1 MSKRPPS
8 DRRDFLK
15 TTTLAG
21 LGYWV
26 AGTAAADDSK
36 PASQEGP
43 NEKIRFACIGVEGKG
58 KSDSDDAGKHGD
70 VVAIC
75 DIDDRA
81 LEKAAK
87 RFPNAKKFNDYRKLL
102 DEMGANIDAVTVS
115 TPDHT
120 HAVAA
125 AAAMHMGKACFCQK
139 PLTHSVYEAR
149 RLAEIARQTKVPTQ
163 MGNQGTAQN
172 GLRKGAAMLR
182 AGAVGNVQEVHVWTN
197 RPIWPQGGSRPK
209 EAPVPEAVHWELFLG
224 PAPYRPYG
232 PGYAP
237 FAWRGWWDFGTG
249 ALGDMACH
257 TVNLAYMGLDLRNP
271 VSIEAQTSGH
281 NKDSYPKWSQIE
293 FNFPANTWR
302 PAVKLFW
309 YDGGKRP
316 SKEVT
321 SLVEQELERIAAE
334 ESRKEK
340 EKAEGDKKPGKKGAD
355 KKSEKLKASGCLIIG
370 DKGQLYSPD
379 DYGAKYTML
388 GGATSPEV
396 EIVESPGHFTEFA
409 NAIKGGPKAVSNFAD
424 YSGPLTET
432 ILLGNLAVWAGKKIE
447 WDSAN
452 LKATNAPEVEP
463 IVHPIFRG
471 GYTL

>member
-1 MSKRPPS
+1 MSKRPRN

-21 LGYWV
+21 FGYWV
-26 AGTAAADDSK
+26 AGTASADDSK
-36 PASQEGP
+36 QAGTTQGIPVGP

-58 KSDSDDAGKHGD
+58 KSDSDEAAKHGD

-75 DIDDRA
+75 DIDDRS
-81 LEKAAK
+81 LDKASK
-87 RFPNAKKFNDYRKLL
+87 RFPKAKKFNDYRKLL
-102 DEMGANIDAVTVS
+102 DAMGGTIDAVTVS

-125 AAAMHMGKACFCQK
+125 AAAMRMGKGCFCQK
-139 PLTHSVYEAR
+139 PLAHSVYEAR
-149 RLAEIARQTKVPTQ
+149 KLAEIARETKVATQ

-172 GLRKGAAMLR
+172 GLREGAAMLR
-182 AGAVGNVQEVHVWTN
+182 AGAVGQVKEVHVWTN

-209 EAPVPEAVHWELFLG
+209 ESPVPPNLHWELFLG
-224 PAPYRPYG
+224 PAAYRPYG
-232 PGYAP
+232 AGYTP

-271 VSIEAQTSGH
+271 TSIEAQTSGH

-293 FNFPANTWR
+293 FDFPANDWR
-302 PAVKLFW
+302 PALKLFW

-316 SKEVT
+316 SKELT
-321 SLVEQELERIAAE
+321 AEIEKAAE
-334 ESRKEK
+334 
-340 EKAEGDKKPGKKGAD
+340 GNKKMQV
-355 KKSEKLKASGCLIIG
+355 KASGCLVIG

-379 DYGAKYTML
+379 DYGAKHELL
-388 GGATSPEV
+388 GGATAPKVS
-396 EIVESPGHFTEFA
+396 IVESPGHFTEFA
-409 NAIKGGPKAVSNFAD
+409 NAVRGGPKAVSNFAD

-463 IVHPIFRG
+463 IVHPQFRE
-471 GYTL
+471 GYKL